1 MNSTDTIIAPA
12 TAPGEGGIAVIRIS
26 GVNALEYL
34 KKFFKPTLKNAE
46 FDSHHLY
53 HGLLV
58 GNDQQT
64 IDEVMA
70 VYMAAPRTY
79 TREDVVEIHSHGSQ
93 QIVKSIIHL
102 YLQQG
107 LRLASPGEFTYRAYI
122 NGRLDLSQ
130 AEAVSRLIKSNSDT
144 SRRLALSQVGGGL
157 SKLIYSFTKTIKHT
171 LVLSEAWIDF
181 PEEDL
186 PEEDIAFI
194 YKSVLE
200 VANSVSAI
208 TDTFDVGRIQVEGAS
223 IMLVG
228 EPNVGKSSLLNSLL
242 GEDRA
247 IVTDIPGTTR
257 DLLEEGVYIAGLPV
271 KLIDTAGL
279 RDTDDRVEQ
288 EGIRRAQ
295 DKMGSADLV
304 LLLVDGSDCPVSFDS
319 YAFGKCI
326 DYPTFLIVTKGDLIG
341 KDIDTSAS
349 PYPVFHISS
358 KTGQGLDRLK
368 ESISKFLLKDTS
380 SSAETVMLT
389 ERRHYEALLKA
400 HANLTN
406 SLGLVDMGGSLDLL
420 AFELREALFH
430 LGQISGVTTTED
442 LLDDIFSGFCIGK

>member
-26 GVNALEYL
+26 GAKALEFL
-34 KKFFKPTLKNAE
+34 KKFFRPSFVKAE
-46 FDSHHLY
+46 YNSHQLY

-58 GNDQQT
+58 DNDQQT

-102 YLQQG
+102 YLQNG

-144 SRRLALSQVGGGL
+144 SRRLALSQVGGEL
-157 SKLIYSFTKTIKHT
+157 SNLIYSFTKSIKHT

-186 PEEDIAFI
+186 PEEDISFI
-194 YKSVLE
+194 Y
-200 VANSVSAI
+200 NSILDVFNSISSI
-208 TDTFDVGRIQVEGAS
+208 TDTFDMGRIQVEGAS
-223 IMLVG
+223 IMLIG
-228 EPNVGKSSLLNSLL
+228 EPNVGKSSLLNALL

-257 DLLEEGVYIAGLPV
+257 DLLEEGVYIAGLPI

-279 RDTDDRVEQ
+279 RDTDDKVEK
-288 EGIRRAQ
+288 EGIRRAES
-295 DKMGSADLV
+295 KMASSDLV
-304 LLLVDGSDCPVSFDS
+304 LLLVDGSDSSISFES
-319 YAFGKCI
+319 YAFKKCI
-326 DYPTFLIVTKGDLIG
+326 NYSTFLIVTKQDLLSTVV
-341 KDIDTSAS
+341 DLSNS
-349 PYPVFHISS
+349 PFPVFYIST
-358 KTGQGLDRLK
+358 KTGQGLDHLK
-368 ESISKFLLKDTS
+368 ESISSFLLKDS
-380 SSAETVMLT
+380 SYSSETVMLT
-389 ERRHYEALLKA
+389 ERRHYEALLNSHSNLQKA
-400 HANLTN
+400 LN
-406 SLGLVDMGGSLDLL
+406 LVDMGGSLDLL

-430 LGQISGVTTTED
+430 LGQISGETTTED
-442 LLDDIFSGFCIGK
+442 LLEDIFAGFCIGK

>member
-26 GVNALEYL
+26 GDKALEYL
-34 KKFFKPTLKNAE
+34 KKYFRPSFKKAE
-46 FDSHHLY
+46 FDSHYMY

-58 GNDQQT
+58 DNDQQT

-79 TREDVVEIHSHGSQ
+79 TCEDVVEIHSHGSQ
-93 QIVKSIIHL
+93 QIVKSIIQL
-102 YLQQG
+102 YLQNG
-107 LRLASPGEFTYRAYI
+107 IRLASPGEFTYRAYI

-157 SKLIYSFTKTIKHT
+157 SKLIYSFTKIIKHT

-186 PEEDIAFI
+186 PEEDASFLYESILKI
-194 YKSVLE
+194 NNEISK
-200 VANSVSAI
+200 I
-208 TDTFDVGRIQVEGAS
+208 TETFDIGRIQVEGAS

-257 DLLEEGVYIAGLPV
+257 DLLEEGVFIAGLPV

-279 RDTDDRVEQ
+279 RNTEDKVEQ
-288 EGIRRAQ
+288 EGIRRAEG
-295 DKMGSADLV
+295 KMACADLV
-304 LLLVDGSDCPVSFDS
+304 LLLVDGTSSENFFDS
-319 YAFGKCI
+319 YAFEKCI
-326 DYPTFLIVTKGDLIG
+326 NYPTFLVVTKDDLNVS
-341 KDIDTSAS
+341 DIDTSKS
-349 PYPVFHISS
+349 PFPVFYISS
-358 KTGQGLDRLK
+358 KTGKGLEILK
-368 ESISKFLLKDTS
+368 DSISSFLLKDTS
-380 SSAETVMLT
+380 SSSETVMLT
-389 ERRHYEALLKA
+389 ERRHFEALLNA
-400 HANLTN
+400 QDNLQ
-406 SLGLVDMGGSLDLL
+406 SFLHLVDVGESLDLL
-420 AFELREALFH
+420 AFELRDALFH
-430 LGQISGVTTTED
+430 LGQISGETTTED